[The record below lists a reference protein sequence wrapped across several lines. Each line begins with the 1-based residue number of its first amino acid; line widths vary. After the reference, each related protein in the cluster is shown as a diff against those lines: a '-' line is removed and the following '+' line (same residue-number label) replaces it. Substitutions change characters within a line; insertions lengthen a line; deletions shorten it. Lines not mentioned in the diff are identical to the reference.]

1 MDGIMNK
8 NLIIFILSVLCLI
21 NGHYNISVGNTE
33 LKSSLIGNKLDS
45 NQYFIE
51 REYPIYIE
59 GKGQLTFGAVVGKK
73 DDKRK
78 YQFFL
83 LDRQKKVTYTFPTFY
98 GSVNWNGGDG
108 IQDVVIKDL
117 NHDGLND
124 IIVIAYHNTG
134 AGGPD
139 GVEPFPVAG
148 LYFQNTDQTFST
160 NYELDEAI
168 NEAGYN
174 KTVEDI
180 IRYMENYPLQ
190 AEDTVN

>member
-8 NLIIFILSVLCLI
+8 NIIIFILSFLCLM
-21 NGHYNISVGNTE
+21 NGHYIISLGNTE
-33 LKSSLIGNKLDS
+33 LKPSLIGNKLDS
-45 NQYFIE
+45 NQYFVE
-51 REYPIYIE
+51 REYPIHIE
-59 GKGQLTFGAVVGKK
+59 GKGELKFGAAIEKI
-73 DDKRK
+73 DDNRK

-83 LDRQKKVTYTFPTFY
+83 LDRQGKVIYLFPSFY
-98 GSVNWNGGDG
+98 GSMKWNGGDG

-168 NEAGYN
+168 NEAEYN
-174 KTVEDI
+174 KTVEDVI
-180 IRYMENYPLQ
+180 QYLRNQPLQ
-190 AEDTVN
+190 VEDTVN